1 MKNPVEVGLVLSHS
15 FPSGTGSYN
24 YKGSFK
30 IVVQNL
36 AYQKQVAVRAQLGTV
51 WKEIEANYV

>member
-1 MKNPVEVGLVLSHS
+1 MSAPVEFVLAISNS

-24 YKGSFK
+24 YNGVFK

-36 AYQKQVAVRAQLGTV
+36 AY
-51 WKEIEANYV
+51 E